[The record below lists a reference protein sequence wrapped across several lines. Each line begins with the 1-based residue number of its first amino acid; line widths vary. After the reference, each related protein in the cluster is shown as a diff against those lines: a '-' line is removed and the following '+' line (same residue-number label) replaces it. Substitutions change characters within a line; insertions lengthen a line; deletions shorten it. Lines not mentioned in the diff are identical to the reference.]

1 MKTFSSVAF
10 LKKKIVSTR
19 PCSLERNSFPSSN
32 CKTVPRVTN
41 SLHVVVK
48 RGCNFNCGG
57 NKPFKMQARYL
68 VTALRNSVSAE
79 PISRNRGLL
88 VTAEQCL
95 KNNTASSILQHLQ
108 PCTDNVTHRTTAE
121 IYLVMWESGES
132 AGEWELAEASGAHGV
147 EVGAAW
153 ASYVPS
159 VGGRTFIS
167 MWGDSFNGA
176 ARRLDPLT
184 GVFFSLP
191 VICFP
196 QFASEVPL
204 P

>member
-1 MKTFSSVAF
+1 M
-10 LKKKIVSTR
+10 
-19 PCSLERNSFPSSN
+19 
-32 CKTVPRVTN
+32 
-41 SLHVVVK
+41 VVK
-48 RGCNFNCGG
+48 RGRNFNCGG
-57 NKPFKMQARYL
+57 NYLFKMQARCL

-79 PISRNRGLL
+79 SISRNRGLL

-95 KNNTASSILQHLQ
+95 RNNTASSILQHLQ

-167 MWGDSFNGA
+167 MWGDCFNGA
-176 ARRLDPLT
+176 AHRLDPLT
-184 GVFFSLP
+184 GVFLCTCHLFSRKTNDDLR
-191 VICFP
+191 VKFRRH
-196 QFASEVPL
+196 
-204 P
+204 